1 MTTMSDDPTLSDFRA
16 ERERMSR
23 ATAKGIGMPMA
34 GMLYWLVAA
43 WVLRAMPTETALV
56 WCFILTGPVFPIGY
70 ALTKA
75 FGGDLFARSSMLTPI
90 GIQLAALQLF
100 FWPIIIVVFRNAPEW
115 TPFTLAVLFGSHFLP
130 YGWMYESRG
139 YPFLT
144 VSLAVTMC
152 VGAIVTG
159 GPMYLTVPWLAA
171 ACYAIAIGIL
181 WTEVAALKRA
191 PAPTSAGT

>member
-1 MTTMSDDPTLSDFRA
+1 MKHQTSAVSV
-16 ERERMSR
+16 
-23 ATAKGIGMPMA
+23 GMARSM
-34 GMLYWLVAA
+34 
-43 WVLRAMPTETALV
+43 
-56 WCFILTGPVFPIGY
+56 VFPIGY
-70 ALTKA
+70 ALMKA
-75 FGGDLFARSSMLTPI
+75 FGGDLFAKSSTLTPI

-159 GPMYLTVPWLAA
+159 GPMYLAVPWLAA

-181 WTEVAALKRA
+181 WTEVAALKRV
-191 PAPTSAGT
+191 PAPTTAGT